1 MRQLS
6 KTKVK
11 DLVLDYL
18 KRNAGLTVKTIV
30 SGNGYYLFE
39 FGKNSV
45 FHITFKEIRGWKFGL
60 WLRWEDDEKKKLKID
75 FFGHKINWI
84 DKFKPSQTML
94 ANSVVISS
102 YKDLEDFEL
111 MYDLFHGSNENYC
124 SDGDILKWLR
134 HLKRYRHLSEY
145 FMSSNYLNQSLPKWL
160 WGEFLFYDVKE
171 PLEKFYEAHIQG
183 LLYKAA
189 IWLIGLRY
197 HKYIKTRPV
206 IDQTQPGW
214 KTSPRYETGVE
225 YKPGLDDETVKR
237 IWYKIEE
244 SKLVRFLMKNSNFSQ
259 YSDSEAKRGFY
270 YPEYYKEKQKK
281 EEAERAARLEKMK
294 QKNNK

>member
-30 SGNGYYLFE
+30 PGNGYFLFE

-111 MYDLFHGSNENYC
+111 MYDLFHGSNENYY
-124 SDGDILKWLR
+124 SDGYVLKWLR
-134 HLKRYRHLSEY
+134 HLKRYRHLTEY
-145 FMSSNYLNQSLPKWL
+145 FMRDNYLNKSLPKWL
-160 WGEFLFYDVKE
+160 WDEFWFYDI
-171 PLEKFYEAHIQG
+171 EKPVTDFYEAHIQG

-189 IWLIGLRY
+189 IWLIGLKY
-197 HKYIKTRPV
+197 HKYVKTRPV
-206 IDQTQPGW
+206 IDMALQGMVTF
-214 KTSPRYETGVE
+214 PRYETGIE
-225 YKPGLDDETVKR
+225 YKPELDDETVKR

-244 SKLVRFLMKNSNFSQ
+244 SKLVRFLIKNSNFSQ
-259 YSDSEAKRGFY
+259 YSDSEAKCGFY
-270 YPEYYKEKQKK
+270 YPEYY
-281 EEAERAARLEKMK
+281 EEK

>member
-1 MRQLS
+1 MRRLS

-18 KRNAGLTVKTIV
+18 KRKAGLTVKTIV

-45 FHITFKEIRGWKFGL
+45 FHFTFKEIRGWKFGL
-60 WLRWEDDEKKKLKID
+60 WLRWEDDEKKKIKID

-84 DKFKPSQTML
+84 DKFKPTQTL
-94 ANSVVISS
+94 LSNSVVISS

-111 MYDLFHGSNENYC
+111 MDDLFYGSNDNYY
-124 SDGDILKWLR
+124 SNGDILKWLVN
-134 HLKRYRHLSEY
+134 LKRHRHLSEY
-145 FMSSNYLNQSLPKWL
+145 FMSDNYTNLSFTKWL
-160 WGEFLFYDVKE
+160 WDEFWFYDIEEPVKD
-171 PLEKFYEAHIQG
+171 FYEAHIQG

-189 IWLIGLRY
+189 IWLIGLKY

-214 KTSPRYETGVE
+214 ITSPRYETGVE
-225 YKPGLDDETVKR
+225 YRPGIPEETVKK
-237 IWYKIEE
+237 IWYKIED
-244 SKLVRFLMKNSNFSQ
+244 SKLAKFIRGNSNFSQ

-270 YPEYYKEKQKK
+270 YPEYYEEKQKK

>member
-1 MRQLS
+1 MAKLS

-18 KRNAGLTVKTIV
+18 KRKAGLTVKTIV

-45 FHITFKEIRGWKFGL
+45 FHFTFKEIRGWKFGL

-84 DKFKPSQTML
+84 DKFKPTQTML

-111 MYDLFHGSNENYC
+111 MYDLFHSSNEHYS
-124 SDGDILKWLR
+124 SDGDILKWLK
-134 HLKRYRHLSEY
+134 HLKRYRHLTEY
-145 FMSSNYLNQSLPKWL
+145 FMSSNYLDKSFISWL
-160 WGEFLFYDVKE
+160 WGEIWFYDIE
-171 PLEKFYEAHIQG
+171 TPITDFYEAHIQG

-189 IWLIGLRY
+189 IWYLGVKY
-197 HKYIKTRPV
+197 HKYVKTRPV
-206 IDQTQPGW
+206 IDMTQPGW
-214 KTSPRYETGVE
+214 MTSPRYETGVE
-225 YKPGLDDETVKR
+225 YLPGLDEETVKK
-237 IWYKIEE
+237 IWYKIED
-244 SKLVRFLMKNSNFSQ
+244 SKLAKFMRGNSHFNQ

-270 YPEYYKEKQKK
+270 YPEYYEEK
-281 EEAERAARLEKMK
+281 R
-294 QKNNK
+294 KNNE

>member
-1 MRQLS
+1 MRRLS

-18 KRNAGLTVKTIV
+18 KRNTGLTVKTIV
-30 SGNGYYLFE
+30 SGNGYFLFE

-111 MYDLFHGSNENYC
+111 MYDLFHGSNENYY
-124 SDGDILKWLR
+124 SDGDVLKWLR
-134 HLKRYRHLSEY
+134 HLKRYRHLTEY
-145 FMSSNYLNQSLPKWL
+145 FMRDNYLNKSLPKWL
-160 WGEFLFYDVKE
+160 WDEFWFYDI
-171 PLEKFYEAHIQG
+171 EKPVTDFYEAHIQG

-189 IWLIGLRY
+189 IWLIGLKY
-197 HKYIKTRPV
+197 HKYVKTRPV
-206 IDQTQPGW
+206 IDMALQGMVTF
-214 KTSPRYETGVE
+214 PRYETGIE

-259 YSDSEAKRGFY
+259 YSDSEAKCGFY
-270 YPEYYKEKQKK
+270 YPEYY
-281 EEAERAARLEKMK
+281 EEK

>member
-1 MRQLS
+1 MPKLS
-6 KTKVK
+6 KTKTK

-18 KRNAGLTVKTIV
+18 KRNAGLTVKNIV

-45 FHITFKEIRGWKFGL
+45 FHFTFNEIRGWKFGL
-60 WLRWEDDEKKKLKID
+60 WLRWEDKEKKKLKID

-84 DKFKPSQTML
+84 DKFKPTQTLL

-102 YKDLEDFEL
+102 YKDLKDFEL
-111 MYDLFHGSNENYC
+111 MYDLFHGSNEHYN
-124 SDGDILKWLR
+124 SDGNILKWLR
-134 HLKRYRHLSEY
+134 HLKRYRHLTEY
-145 FMSSNYLNQSLPKWL
+145 FMGSNYLNKSFTSWL
-160 WGEFLFYDVKE
+160 WEEFWFYDVKE

-189 IWLIGLRY
+189 IWLIGIKY
-197 HKYIKTRPV
+197 HKYVKTRPV

-214 KTSPRYETGVE
+214 ITSPRYETGVE
-225 YKPGLDDETVKR
+225 YRPGLDDETVKK
-237 IWYKIEE
+237 IWYKIEG
-244 SKLVRFLMKNSNFSQ
+244 SKLVKFLNKNSHFSQ

-270 YPEYYKEKQKK
+270 YPEYYEENFKK
-281 EEAERAARLEKMK
+281 
-294 QKNNK
+294 